1 MYKNWFIEFTE
12 NKQERHGIVTAAAKC
27 EDQRA
32 VREHY
37 KKHHPAAQI
46 KRIVEFGQLPTVQK
60 AQAQVD
66 KQVQVKMLCPRCRK
80 RVTIEKGRFARH
92 TDKRRTV
99 CVNSGSWAKAE
110 ARQRLSRRKV

>member
-1 MYKNWFIEFTE
+1 MYKNWFVEFTE
-12 NKQERHGIVTAAAKC
+12 NKEARQGIVTARAEC
-27 EDQRA
+27 ENEDD

-46 KRIVEFGQLPTVQK
+46 QRIVEFEQWPVMQK
-60 AQAQVD
+60 AQAQAQA
-66 KQVQVKMLCPRCRK
+66 KTLCPRCRK
-80 RVTIEKGRFARH
+80 SITVEKGRFVRH
-92 TDKRRTV
+92 TNKQRAT